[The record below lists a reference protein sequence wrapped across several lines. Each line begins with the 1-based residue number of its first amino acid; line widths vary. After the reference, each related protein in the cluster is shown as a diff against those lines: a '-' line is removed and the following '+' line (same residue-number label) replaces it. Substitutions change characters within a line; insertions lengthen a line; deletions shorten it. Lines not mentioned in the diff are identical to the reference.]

1 MMSAVELIGRGR
13 ATLTMSVDKGKADS
27 ALGCFEVW
35 KSDPNETLNPASVL
49 NWQMLFV
56 PRSTFEIAVVWTM
69 RRAPSQASQMRRRD
83 FITALGTAATWPLA
97 ARAQQPAKMKRI
109 AFVSPAAK
117 VSEISVSGRP
127 YYRAFFE
134 ELSRLGYVEGQNLG
148 VERYSGEGR
157 PERYAELARDV
168 VNTHPDLILAV
179 AARLS
184 LDFKMATTTIP
195 IVTLIIDPIAM
206 GLVAS
211 IARPGGN
218 ITGVTIA
225 AGLELI
231 GKRMGLLVEA
241 MPKLS
246 TVGYLVSRPYWE
258 DPRGAAAREAAK
270 RAGISL
276 KAALLG
282 NAFNEAEYQRVF
294 RSMEQDRADALMV
307 SDENEHLTYRAT
319 IVELAAKGRI
329 PAIYALREFVEVG
342 GLMAYS
348 IDLADIYRRVANL
361 IDKILRGA
369 NPGDIPFYQ
378 PTKFELSI
386 NLKTAKALGL
396 EIPAMLLARADEVIE

>member
-1 MMSAVELIGRGR
+1 
-13 ATLTMSVDKGKADS
+13 
-27 ALGCFEVW
+27 
-35 KSDPNETLNPASVL
+35 
-49 NWQMLFV
+49 
-56 PRSTFEIAVVWTM
+56 
-69 RRAPSQASQMRRRD
+69 MRRRD

-97 ARAQQPAKMKRI
+97 AGAQQPAKMKRI
-109 AFVSPAAK
+109 ALVTSSAK

-168 VNTHPDLILAV
+168 VNRHPDLILTSGAH
-179 AARLS
+179 LS

-195 IVTLIIDPIAM
+195 IVTIIIDPIAQ

-225 AGLELI
+225 GGLEII

-241 MPKLS
+241 VPKLS
-246 TVGYLVSRPYWE
+246 TVGYLASQRFWE
-258 DPRGAAAREAAK
+258 DARGEAAREAAK
-270 RAGISL
+270 QAGISL

-282 NAFNEAEYQRVF
+282 SAFNEAEYQRVF

-307 SDENEHLTYRAT
+307 SEEPEHVTYRAT
-319 IVELAAKGRI
+319 IAELAAKDRI
-329 PAIYALREFVEVG
+329 PTISPFREFVEVG
-342 GLMAYS
+342 GLMAYGS
-348 IDLADIYRRVANL
+348 DLADIYRRVANL

-369 NPGDIPFYQ
+369 NPGDIPFHQ
-378 PTKFELSI
+378 PTKFELVI

-396 EIPAMLLARADEVIE
+396 EMPAMLLGRADEVVE

>member
-1 MMSAVELIGRGR
+1 
-13 ATLTMSVDKGKADS
+13 
-27 ALGCFEVW
+27 
-35 KSDPNETLNPASVL
+35 
-49 NWQMLFV
+49 
-56 PRSTFEIAVVWTM
+56 
-69 RRAPSQASQMRRRD
+69 MRRRD
-83 FITALGTAATWPLA
+83 FITALGTAAAWPLA

-109 AFVSPAAK
+109 AFVRPAGP
-117 VSEISVSGRP
+117 VSEASVSGSP

-168 VNTHPDLILAV
+168 VNTHPDLIIAV

-184 LDFKMATTTIP
+184 LDFKTATTTIP
-195 IVTLIIDPIAM
+195 IVSLINDPIAL
-206 GLVAS
+206 GLVPS

-218 ITGVTIA
+218 ITGVTISG
-225 AGLELI
+225 GLELI

-246 TVGYLVSRPYWE
+246 TVSYLVSRPYWE

-270 RAGISL
+270 QAGISL

-282 NAFNEAEYQRVF
+282 SAFDEAEYQRVF

-307 SDENEHLTYRAT
+307 SDEAEHTPNRAT

-329 PAIYALREFVEVG
+329 PTIYSYREFVEVG

-348 IDLADIYRRVANL
+348 IDLADMYRRLANL

-369 NPGDIPFYQ
+369 NPADIPFYQ

-396 EIPAMLLARADEVIE
+396 EMPAMLLGRADEVIE

>member
-1 MMSAVELIGRGR
+1 MSAIDQPGPISDIDLAGV
-13 ATLTMSVDKGKADS
+13 LT
-27 ALGCFEVW
+27 
-35 KSDPNETLNPASVL
+35 
-49 NWQMLFV
+49 WQMLFV
-56 PRSTFEIAVVWTM
+56 PRSTFEVAVVWTM
-69 RRAPSQASQMRRRD
+69 RRVPSQARQMRRRD
-83 FITALGTAATWPLA
+83 FITALGTAAAWPLA
-97 ARAQQPAKMKRI
+97 LRAQQPAKIKRI
-109 AFVSPAAK
+109 AMIHPAMK

-127 YYRAFFE
+127 YFRAFFE
-134 ELSRLGYVEGQNLG
+134 ELSRLGYVEGQNLA

-157 PERYAELARDV
+157 PERYAEVARDV
-168 VNTHPDLILAV
+168 VNTHPDLIVAV

-184 LDFKMATTTIP
+184 LEFKMATTTIP
-195 IVTLIIDPIAM
+195 IVSIINDPVAL

-218 ITGVTIA
+218 ITGVTISG
-225 AGLELI
+225 GLELI
-231 GKRMGLLVEA
+231 GKRFGLLVEA

-246 TVGYLVSRPYWE
+246 TVSYLVSRPYWE

-270 RAGISL
+270 QAGISL

-282 NAFNEAEYQRVF
+282 SVFNEAEYHRVF

-307 SDENEHLTYRAT
+307 SDEAEHFTYRAT
-319 IVELAAKGRI
+319 IIELAAKDRI
-329 PAIYALREFVEVG
+329 PTMYALREFVEVG

-348 IDLADIYRRVANL
+348 IDQAEIYRRLANV

-386 NLKTAKALGL
+386 NLKTAKALGF
-396 EIPAMLLARADEVIE
+396 EMPAMLLGRADEVIE

>member
-1 MMSAVELIGRGR
+1 
-13 ATLTMSVDKGKADS
+13 
-27 ALGCFEVW
+27 
-35 KSDPNETLNPASVL
+35 
-49 NWQMLFV
+49 
-56 PRSTFEIAVVWTM
+56 
-69 RRAPSQASQMRRRD
+69 MRRRD

-109 AFVSPAAK
+109 AFVRPAGP
-117 VSEISVSGRP
+117 VSEVSVSGSP

-157 PERYAELARDV
+157 PDRYAELARDV
-168 VNTHPDLILAV
+168 VNTHPDLIIAV

-184 LDFKMATTTIP
+184 LDFKTATTTIP
-195 IVTLIIDPIAM
+195 IVSLINDPIAL
-206 GLVAS
+206 GLVPS

-218 ITGVTIA
+218 ITGVTISG
-225 AGLELI
+225 GLELI

-246 TVGYLVSRPYWE
+246 TVSYLVSRPYWE

-270 RAGISL
+270 QAGVSL

-282 NAFNEAEYQRVF
+282 SAFDEAEYQRVF
-294 RSMEQDRADALMV
+294 RSMEQDRADAVMV
-307 SDENEHLTYRAT
+307 S
-319 IVELAAKGRI
+319 VAAKGRI
-329 PAIYALREFVEVG
+329 PTIYSYREFVEVG

-348 IDLADIYRRVANL
+348 IDLADMYRRLANL

-396 EIPAMLLARADEVIE
+396 EMPAMLLARADEVIE

>member
-1 MMSAVELIGRGR
+1 
-13 ATLTMSVDKGKADS
+13 
-27 ALGCFEVW
+27 
-35 KSDPNETLNPASVL
+35 
-49 NWQMLFV
+49 
-56 PRSTFEIAVVWTM
+56 
-69 RRAPSQASQMRRRD
+69 MRRRD
-83 FITALGTAATWPLA
+83 FIAAFGTAAAWPIV

-109 AFVSPAAK
+109 AFVHPSIK
-117 VSEISVSGRP
+117 VSEISASGRP

-168 VNTHPDLILAV
+168 VNTHPDLIVAV

-195 IVTLIIDPIAM
+195 IVTIIIDPIAM

-225 AGLELI
+225 GGLELI
-231 GKRMGLLVEA
+231 GKRMGLLGEA

-246 TVGYLVSRPYWE
+246 TVGFLASRPYWE
-258 DPRGAAAREAAK
+258 DARGAAAREAAK
-270 RAGISL
+270 QAGISL

-282 NAFNEAEYQRVF
+282 SAFDEAEYQRVF

-307 SDENEHLTYRAT
+307 SDEAEHFRYRAT
-319 IVELAAKGRI
+319 IIELAAKGRI
-329 PAIYALREFVEVG
+329 PTVYPFREYVEVG

-348 IDLADIYRRVANL
+348 IDQAEIYRRLANL

-396 EIPAMLLARADEVIE
+396 EMPAMLLARADEVIE

>member
-1 MMSAVELIGRGR
+1 
-13 ATLTMSVDKGKADS
+13 
-27 ALGCFEVW
+27 
-35 KSDPNETLNPASVL
+35 
-49 NWQMLFV
+49 
-56 PRSTFEIAVVWTM
+56 
-69 RRAPSQASQMRRRD
+69 MRRRD

-109 AFVSPAAK
+109 AFVHPSAK
-117 VSEISVSGRP
+117 VSEISSDISVSGRP

-134 ELSRLGYVEGQNLG
+134 ELSRLGYVEGRNLG

-168 VNTHPDLILAV
+168 VNTHPDLIIAV

-195 IVTLIIDPIAM
+195 IVTIIIDPIAM

-225 AGLELI
+225 GGLEVI

-241 MPKLS
+241 VPKLS
-246 TVGYLVSRPYWE
+246 TVSYLASRPLWE

-270 RAGISL
+270 QAGISL
-276 KAALLG
+276 KAVLLG
-282 NAFNEAEYQRVF
+282 AFNEAEYQRVF
-294 RSMEQDRADALMV
+294 KSMEQDRAAALLV
-307 SDENEHLTYRAT
+307 SDDAEHFTYRAT
-319 IVELAAKGRI
+319 IIELAAKGRI
-329 PAIYALREFVEVG
+329 PAIYSYREFVQVG

-348 IDLADIYRRVANL
+348 IDQAEIYRHLANL
-361 IDKILRGA
+361 IDKIFRGA

-396 EIPAMLLARADEVIE
+396 EMPAMLLGRADEVIE